1 MSKEVKRYDPFGYDG
16 LSALMHE
23 DVLGDWVRASDYE
36 ALLAERDAAQK
47 DAERW
52 LPVHG
57 YEGIYEVSS
66 VGRVRSVE
74 RVDTAGNRRQ
84 AKILLPTAIPKGYL
98 KVSLWKA
105 NQRSERYVHRLV
117 AGAFIGN
124 PDGLLQVNHM
134 DGDPANNAASNLEW
148 VSNAGNQKHARRV
161 LMKGV
166 RAVFGISKTDGSR
179 IEFPSL
185 QHAVEAGFI
194 RANIQKCLNGE
205 RKMHGGYKWY
215 DAALQGE
222 QP

>member
-23 DVLGDWVRASDYE
+23 DVLGDYVRHEDYD
-36 ALLAERDAAQK
+36 ALLAERNAAQK

-52 LPVHG
+52 LPVDG
-57 YEGIYEVSS
+57 FEGIYEVSS
-66 VGRVRSVE
+66 VGRVRSIE
-74 RVDTAGNRRQ
+74 RVDTAGNKRR
-84 AKILLPTAIPKGYL
+84 AKILLPTSIPKGYL
-98 KVSLWKA
+98 KVSLWRS

-124 PDGLLQVNHM
+124 PAGLLQVNHV

-148 VSNAGNQKHARRV
+148 VSNAGNQQHARRV

-166 RAVFGISKTDGSR
+166 RAVFGISKVDGSR

-205 RKMHGGYKWY
+205 RKMHRGYKWY
-215 DAALQGE
+215 DASLQGE